1 MNDYL
6 KSISNLE
13 KDITASKIDPPVI
26 ISETPIVSASSNP
39 PLSTEAD
46 ASGVQNQSN
55 ESPAEYLTPKT
66 IKVRKYRLKK

>member
-13 KDITASKIDPPVI
+13 KDITASKVDPPAI
-26 ISETPIVSASSNP
+26 IEETPIVSASSNP
-39 PLSTEAD
+39 PLSTETD
-46 ASGVQNQSN
+46 ISGVQNQNN
-55 ESPAEYLTPKT
+55 EVPAEYLTPKT